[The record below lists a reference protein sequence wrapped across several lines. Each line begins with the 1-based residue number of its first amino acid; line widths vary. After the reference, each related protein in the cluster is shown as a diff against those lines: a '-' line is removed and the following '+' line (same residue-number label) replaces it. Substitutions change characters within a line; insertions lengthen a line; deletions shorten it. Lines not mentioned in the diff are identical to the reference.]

1 MQIYIF
7 LIYFT
12 VVTGATDGIGK
23 GYTHQVYY
31 KGRSWS
37 WSFGSQGRSL
47 RWGNRGS
54 CLGKKY
60 MQKNIKTIKFYFDVL
75 NKGTI
80 NKLTD

>member
-1 MQIYIF
+1 MYLVVILLVFVFGKKKRRFYKMQIYIF

-37 WSFGSQGRSL
+37 
-47 RWGNRGS
+47 
-54 CLGKKY
+54 
-60 MQKNIKTIKFYFDVL
+60 
-75 NKGTI
+75 
-80 NKLTD
+80 

>member
-37 WSFGSQGRSL
+37 WSFGSQGLTL
-47 RWGNRGS
+47 RQ
-54 CLGKKY
+54 KY
-60 MQKNIKTIKFYFDVL
+60 MQKNIKTIKFYFHVL